1 MKIILEHIL
10 FSKVEMP
17 IGDLEYNLI
26 NEPLAL

>member
-17 IGDLEYNLI
+17 IRGLECNLI

>member
-10 FSKVEMP
+10 FSKVEIP
-17 IGDLEYNLI
+17 IRGLEYNLI

>member
-17 IGDLEYNLI
+17 IRVLEYNLI
-26 NEPLAL
+26 NELLAL

>member
-10 FSKVEMP
+10 FSKVEIP
-17 IGDLEYNLI
+17 VKGLEYNLI